1 MTRHIRDLTTSEN
14 LLVVSSRFWFKAH
27 IFKCNT
33 PLILLRD
40 VFKSANLS
48 NSIRDFHS
56 LMMAIAHMTKTKK
69 IPTYQSPIT
78 GNAEELLIKI
88 VKLAQ
93 RGGEKDLEKIFSECF
108 FEGDSKHFINAAT
121 NLAEDFFCNDLVIMD
136 KRTNDIFYQE
146 NKKQAYAIN

>member
-27 IFKCNT
+27 MFKCNT

-40 VFKSANLS
+40 VFKLANLS

-69 IPTYQSPIT
+69 IPEV
-78 GNAEELLIKI
+78 G
-88 VKLAQ
+88 
-93 RGGEKDLEKIFSECF
+93 
-108 FEGDSKHFINAAT
+108 FEPTTFRS
-121 NLAEDFFCNDLVIMD
+121 
-136 KRTNDIFYQE
+136 
-146 NKKQAYAIN
+146 

>member
-27 IFKCNT
+27 MFKCNT

-78 GNAEELLIKI
+78 GNAEELLITVI
-88 VKLAQ
+88 KLAQ
-93 RGGEKDLEKIFSECF
+93 RGDEEELEKIFSECF
-108 FEGDSKHFINAAT
+108 FEGDSKHFISAAT
-121 NLAEDFFCNDLVIMD
+121 NLAEDFFHNDLVIMD
-136 KRTNDIFYQE
+136 KISNYNFYQE
-146 NKKQAYAIN
+146 NKKQVFAIN

>member
-1 MTRHIRDLTTSEN
+1 
-14 LLVVSSRFWFKAH
+14 
-27 IFKCNT
+27 
-33 PLILLRD
+33 
-40 VFKSANLS
+40 
-48 NSIRDFHS
+48 
-56 LMMAIAHMTKTKK
+56 MMAIAHMTKTKK

-88 VKLAQ
+88 VRLAQ
-93 RGGEKDLEKIFSECF
+93 RGGEEDLENIFSECF

-136 KRTNDIFYQE
+136 ERKNDIFYQE

>member
-27 IFKCNT
+27 MFKCNT

-56 LMMAIAHMTKTKK
+56 LIMAIAHMTKTKS
-69 IPTYQSPIT
+69 IPTYQSPVT
-78 GNAEELLIKI
+78 GNAEELLIKV

-93 RGGEKDLEKIFSECF
+93 RGGEEDLDKIFSEFF

-146 NKKQAYAIN
+146 NKKQAYVIN